1 MATPGVGFLQL
12 AVELLDVGLL
22 LVDQAAHEV
31 QVELEAGPEVALV
44 VRGRPGPG
52 ATGGREGAFLLLRV
66 EHLRSVGAV
75 GLQVDLH
82 LFPGV
87 GVGLVCGSSAPVGA
101 DDGESPAGGV
111 VGLQGVGGEAPE
123 AVGAVYQPLGAGVDH
138 VSPQPVPLDLQAAL
152 VLAVDRLEPAGGGVV
167 VQGGPGEVLLAVGVW
182 SLTQFYSVDFSKSRI
197 AVKKC
202 VFNKRTLKV
211 CVSCC

>member
-1 MATPGVGFLQL
+1 MAIPGVGFLQL

-31 QVELEAGPEVALV
+31 QVELEAGPEVALM

-52 ATGGREGAFLLLRV
+52 ATGGRESALLLWV

-111 VGLQGVGGEAPE
+111 VGLQGVGGEAPD

-167 VQGGPGEVLLAVGVW
+167 VQGGPGEVLLAVQVW
-182 SLTQFYSVDFSKSRI
+182 SLTQFFSVSF
-197 AVKKC
+197 
-202 VFNKRTLKV
+202 L
-211 CVSCC
+211 